1 MKACIKYY
9 FFSHGSCK
17 SSLAVGLS
25 SGNQE
30 SILRRNRRKPCLSGF
45 GWVMQSLIRFR
56 PSRCAHR
63 RCKRIDCWAA
73 VRTVKSPQ
81 TMPAYQQV

>member
-30 SILRRNRRKPCLSGF
+30 SVLRRNRRKPCLSLDRMSSASKVRVWGI
-45 GWVMQSLIRFR
+45 G
-56 PSRCAHR
+56 
-63 RCKRIDCWAA
+63 AA
-73 VRTVKSPQ
+73 RHSIFEAIFTY
-81 TMPAYQQV
+81 TL